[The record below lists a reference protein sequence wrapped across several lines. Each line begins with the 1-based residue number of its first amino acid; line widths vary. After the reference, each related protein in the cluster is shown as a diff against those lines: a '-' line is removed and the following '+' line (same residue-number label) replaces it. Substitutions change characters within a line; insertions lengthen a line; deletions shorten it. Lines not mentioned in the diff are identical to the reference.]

1 MAMPYA
7 NPMITNSHSGTT
19 IDEVAPGT
27 YRISTP
33 VDIPAIPGGFTFSQF
48 LIADDEPT
56 LFHTGPRRMFPL
68 VSEAISKVIPI
79 TRLRHVGGSHFEAD
93 ELGSLNEFLAVS
105 SQATPISG
113 YIGAMVSINDIA
125 DRPGRALA
133 DGEEFSIGSRTLK
146 WFDTPHVPHGWDCGV
161 LFDKTN
167 RTLLCGDLFTQPGSK
182 HTPTTETEIL
192 TISESFRESTDYFAH
207 SRSTGVIL
215 EKLATAQPNALAA
228 MHGSVYLGDG
238 AALLRSLAEALAKDG
253 ID

>member
-1 MAMPYA
+1 
-7 NPMITNSHSGTT
+7 MITNPQSGTT
-19 IDEVAPGT
+19 IDEIAPNT

-33 VDIPAIPGGFTFSQF
+33 VDIPVIPGGFTFSQF
-48 LIADDEPT
+48 LIVDDEPT

-68 VSEAISKVIPI
+68 VSEAISKVMPLS
-79 TRLRHVGGSHFEAD
+79 RLRHVGGSHFEAD

-105 SQATPISG
+105 PQATPISG

-133 DGEEFSIGSRTLK
+133 DGEEFSIGSHTLQ
-146 WFDTPHVPHGWDCGV
+146 WLDTPHVPHGWDCGV

-167 RTLLCGDLFTQPGSK
+167 GTLLCGDLFTQPGSK

-192 TISESFRESTDYFAH
+192 TISEAFRKPMEYYAH
-207 SRSTGVIL
+207 SRGTGAIL
-215 EKLATAQPNALAA
+215 EKLAAIQPKALAA

-238 AALLRSLAEALAKDG
+238 AALLRSLAAALAKDG
-253 ID
+253 VA